1 MKVRYELKLDGTVTL
16 NDGRQAP
23 IRYCDGQ
30 LTIVGVGVQAAVE
43 LLDAMEL
50 GMAQVT
56 AEPQAAANK
65 AAESDSAQVAR
76 TVQEDLAEL
85 LGPEP
90 APAEPPKPPR
100 AKKLAPRTK
109 PLTEVMADAVK
120 PANGEAKPAEPE
132 PAVEQPPPAPVVP
145 LRPKVLPEADTV
157 GPPPSKP
164 DLTEPNDPWGLTPE
178 GALAEELKKALG
190 VREVLKF
197 LMGRGVQ
204 GIDALVIECDKLK
217 DQVEALRS
225 VKGDLKDRVKRVY
238 AGLQA
243 EQAS

>member
-1 MKVRYELKLDGTVTL
+1 MEGMSMKVRYELKLDGTVTL

-43 LLDAMEL
+43 LLDAMER

-145 LRPKVLPEADTV
+145 LRPKVLPEA
-157 GPPPSKP
+157 
-164 DLTEPNDPWGLTPE
+164 
-178 GALAEELKKALG
+178 ALAEELKKALG